1 MLLDRDGDKSLAFT
15 MPTTTR
21 AHALFVKLRCFG
33 LKCPQNEGSARS
45 RELSL
50 PLDPYATATDWISPL
65 SFRNFRANPAALRFA
80 AGRDMLQ
87 NCSTVAPKVQS
98 FACAWGVNRS
108 RQFTPSAMLFFRI
121 KYTTA
126 ARRHREGE
134 RFNICVVNFDEK

>member
-1 MLLDRDGDKSLAFT
+1 

-108 RQFTPSAMLFFRI
+108 RQFAPRPYFSSLGRFTFKKFGNKAKLHWRRFVRATFCPGDVLV
-121 KYTTA
+121 TT
-126 ARRHREGE
+126 EP
-134 RFNICVVNFDEK
+134 